1 MDSILKQSFLSDF
14 RLCGSKSGGCDHK
27 AIAGE
32 FIDLE
37 VSYQLALMSS
47 QHFTHCLGP
56 P

>member
-1 MDSILKQSFLSDF
+1 MDYILRQSSLFDF
-14 RLCGSKSGGCDHK
+14 RLQGSKSGVSDHK

-47 QHFTHCLGP
+47 QHFNHCLGTP
-56 P
+56 